1 MTSKQKK
8 ELLVSVFYIIVL
20 IFLIILD
27 KLFKINVNILYL
39 ITYFLIAYK
48 IILKALISIVKLDP
62 LNEHFLMTIATFA
75 AIFLG
80 DYAEACFIMLLN
92 EVGELFE
99 EIASYRSRNHIKS
112 LIDLVPNKMLRLN
125 SDNSKDLIDLKE
137 IKKGD
142 LLLVKEGEKIG
153 VDSIILE
160 GELLVDKSSLT
171 GESIHVPLKEGDS
184 VLSSCIIISGH
195 ALIKCEK
202 EYNDSIAHKI
212 IDLIDK
218 ADKSK
223 ARSVRFVLR
232 FARFYTPIIVLIA
245 AIILLIPL
253 LTNADFTPYLYKACV
268 FLVLSC
274 PCALIISIPLS
285 FVSGL
290 ALAAKHKILI
300 KGSNYLE
307 KLAKVD
313 TLVSDKTGTL
323 TNANFVVDK
332 ILVHDNYD
340 PNTIYKYLYEM
351 ESYSNHPIAK
361 SIVSYFNYQNH
372 QNELHD
378 VRSEIAKGVIAYN
391 NQNDELKL
399 GNFNNKCKYHC
410 ANAISLSINGEN
422 AACVFIN
429 DEIKKTAF
437 KAINELK
444 RILNKIVLLSGD
456 NKQKV
461 ISCASKLELND
472 YYYELNP
479 LDKLNKLEMIMK
491 DAKGLAYIGDGI
503 NDAPVLKRADVGISI
518 GKGSSELAMEASDI
532 LIASDDYNLLYKA
545 IMIARKT
552 LSTVYLNIFFILGTK
567 SLILLLA
574 LLGYSNIW
582 LAIFGDVGVCIISIL
597 IATRLLKI
605 KI

>member
-1 MTSKQKK
+1 M
-8 ELLVSVFYIIVL
+8 
-20 IFLIILD
+20 
-27 KLFKINVNILYL
+27 
-39 ITYFLIAYK
+39 
-48 IILKALISIVKLDP
+48 
-62 LNEHFLMTIATFA
+62 
-75 AIFLG
+75 
-80 DYAEACFIMLLN
+80 
-92 EVGELFE
+92 
-99 EIASYRSRNHIKS
+99 
-112 LIDLVPNKMLRLN
+112 
-125 SDNSKDLIDLKE
+125 
-137 IKKGD
+137 
-142 LLLVKEGEKIG
+142 
-153 VDSIILE
+153 
-160 GELLVDKSSLT
+160 
-171 GESIHVPLKEGDS
+171 
-184 VLSSCIIISGH
+184 
-195 ALIKCEK
+195 
-202 EYNDSIAHKI
+202 
-212 IDLIDK
+212 
-218 ADKSK
+218 
-223 ARSVRFVLR
+223 
-232 FARFYTPIIVLIA
+232 
-245 AIILLIPL
+245 
-253 LTNADFTPYLYKACV
+253 
-268 FLVLSC
+268 
-274 PCALIISIPLS
+274 
-285 FVSGL
+285 
-290 ALAAKHKILI
+290 
-300 KGSNYLE
+300 
-307 KLAKVD
+307 
-313 TLVSDKTGTL
+313 
-323 TNANFVVDK
+323 VDK

-399 GNFNNKCKYHC
+399 GNYNNKCKYHC

-444 RILNKIVLLSGD
+444 RILNKIE
-456 NKQKV
+456 
-461 ISCASKLELND
+461 SCASKLELND

-552 LSTVYLNIFFILGTK
+552 ISTVYLNIFFILGTK